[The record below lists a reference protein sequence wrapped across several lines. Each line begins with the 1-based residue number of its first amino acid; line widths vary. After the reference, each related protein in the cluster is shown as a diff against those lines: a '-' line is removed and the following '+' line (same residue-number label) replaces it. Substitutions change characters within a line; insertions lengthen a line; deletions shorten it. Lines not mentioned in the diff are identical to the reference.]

1 MLSLPLRMDGNRLH
15 RFSKVLDTNIGQNHV
30 STRILP
36 QCPRLKSTLAE
47 PLNQTAP
54 SNLYKSQKLL
64 LLEAAPNEFHL
75 MKKDNTEDVIKHRV
89 DDWLGDLVGKEPLE
103 DDGEYFEQEHL
114 SFFSLLGI
122 FILICIGC
130 YFLMKYCR
138 HKRRQWRNRIMPNRK
153 RLLPKTSVNSV
164 SNGVNSNT
172 STSSVKNNV

>member
-1 MLSLPLRMDGNRLH
+1 
-15 RFSKVLDTNIGQNHV
+15 
-30 STRILP
+30 
-36 QCPRLKSTLAE
+36 
-47 PLNQTAP
+47 
-54 SNLYKSQKLL
+54 
-64 LLEAAPNEFHL
+64 

-164 SNGVNSNT
+164 SNVSASVVSVVSLLLAVSVV
-172 STSSVKNNV
+172 STMSA